1 MFLFNCFYKVFE
13 ISAAGL
19 TFSSEIVNFGK
30 EKILKCDW
38 LATYW
43 RRGYVDIFDGNVIT
57 KGYNKTFEVDNT
69 TFNNDLKINRTTFEE
84 AGDYL
89 CLSKD
94 IQNTSLINVIVIGT
108 FVNANNFLSYEV
120 TALKLLF

>member
-30 EKILKCDW
+30 EKILKCDQ
-38 LATYW
+38 LASYW
-43 RRGYVDIFDGNVIT
+43 RRGYVDIFDENFI
-57 KGYNKTFEVDNT
+57 KKEYNKTFEVDNT
-69 TFNNDLKINRTTFEE
+69 TFNNDLKINQATFEE
-84 AGDYL
+84 AGDYF

-94 IQNTSLINVIVIGT
+94 IGETSLINVIVIGT
-108 FVNANNFLSYEV
+108 LMLIIFLV
-120 TALKLLF
+120 MK